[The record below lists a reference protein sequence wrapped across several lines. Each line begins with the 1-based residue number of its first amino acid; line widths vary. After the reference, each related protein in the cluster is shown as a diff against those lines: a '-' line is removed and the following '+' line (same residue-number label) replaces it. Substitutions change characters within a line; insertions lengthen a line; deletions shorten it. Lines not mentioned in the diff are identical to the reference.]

1 MMLAADN
8 WRQPDRRFVIT
19 GSARPRDIR
28 DLMGRPFFALGKTP
42 RLTPI
47 DYQARHITIM
57 VRAENAGGMAT
68 VWDVDV
74 LIWLIG
80 QIVDALN
87 HGLWVS
93 RHVRFTPW
101 RLFQDLGWATG
112 AHEYDRLHGALARL
126 SATTV
131 VTNIRQDTDWRE
143 RPFTWISD
151 VRISRDDGVALTLPD
166 WLMEAACDR
175 SRVLSVDPAYFCLRG
190 GLERWLYRLARRHA
204 GRQKQGWRFDL
215 AELHARSG
223 SLTRRRDFMA
233 KIRAIVVSQIIPGY
247 AFRVISGGRLGI
259 LCAVPTSQST
269 EGVDND
275 VKHVVGSTAHHI
287 VGAAADLSWDHWRKS
302 AQRVVFKSGISP
314 VTYITNIITYYVGDC
329 GLPASLPAARSG
341 HGKKAR
347 EAVAD
352 RLVGVP

>member
-1 MMLAADN
+1 MMPAADS
-8 WRQPDRRFVIT
+8 WRQPDRRFVVT

-42 RLTPI
+42 RVIPI
-47 DYQARHITIM
+47 DYQARHVAVV
-57 VRAENAGGMAT
+57 VRAADMGGMAT
-68 VWDVDV
+68 VWDADV
-74 LIWLIG
+74 LTWLAG

-93 RHVRFTPW
+93 RHVRFTSW
-101 RLFQDLGWATG
+101 RLFRDLGWATG

-126 SATTV
+126 SATMVMTS
-131 VTNIRQDTDWRE
+131 IRQGADWRE

-151 VRISRDDGVALTLPD
+151 VRTSRDDGIALTLPD

-175 SRVLSVDPAYFCLRG
+175 SRVLSVDPAYFRLRG

-204 GRQKQGWRFDL
+204 GRQKEGWRFDL

-223 SLTRRRDFMA
+223 SLTRRRDFIA
-233 KIRAIVVSQIIPGY
+233 KIRAIALARAVPGY
-247 AFRVISGGRLGI
+247 TFRVISGGKLGV

-269 EGVDND
+269 GDVDND

-287 VGAAADLSWDHWRKS
+287 VGAAADLSWDQWRKS
-302 AQRVVFKSGISP
+302 AQRVVSEAGIDLL
-314 VTYITNIITYYVGDC
+314 TYITYIITYYVGDS
-329 GLPASLPAARSG
+329 GLSAPLPAVPLRAE
-341 HGKKAR
+341 KEAR

-352 RLVGVP
+352 RMVGVP